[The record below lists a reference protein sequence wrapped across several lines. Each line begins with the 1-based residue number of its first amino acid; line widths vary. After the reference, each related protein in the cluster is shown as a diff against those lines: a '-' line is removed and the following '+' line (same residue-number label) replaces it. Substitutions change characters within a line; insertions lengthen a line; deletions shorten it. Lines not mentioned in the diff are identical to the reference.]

1 MVNREQQEPARH
13 HLMERIGNVTS
24 LNDLCLKGW
33 SDEVPMYLWSAYKIE
48 ANNTREW
55 TLGSLPYSRF
65 LDSRVRATSISQRR
79 RPRLKKK
86 KQLHQPGIEPGS
98 VPWQGTILPLD
109 HWCRC
114 LALIKY
120 LNYISLSL
128 LSLTT
133 AELGN
138 ATCIWYHLSV
148 SESPHST
155 YGCKFVLLFEG
166 SRWYSLRS
174 KL

>member
-65 LDSRVRATSISQRR
+65 LNSRVRATSISQRR

-109 HWCRC
+109 HWCRF
-114 LALIKY
+114 LVFKLYLFITSFADDSRFMKRYMYLIP
-120 LNYISLSL
+120 
-128 LSLTT
+128 
-133 AELGN
+133 
-138 ATCIWYHLSV
+138 SV
-148 SESPHST
+148 SQWVASQHIRLQVCSVVW
-155 YGCKFVLLFEG
+155 G
-166 SRWYSLRS
+166 
-174 KL
+174 